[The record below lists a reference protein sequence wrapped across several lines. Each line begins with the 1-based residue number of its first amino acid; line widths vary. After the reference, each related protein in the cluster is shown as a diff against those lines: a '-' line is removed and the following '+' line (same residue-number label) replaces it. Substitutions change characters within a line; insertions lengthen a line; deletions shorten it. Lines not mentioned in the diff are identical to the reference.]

1 MPNDNSFRGHVYDD
15 ITQTFGNTPLIKL
28 RRVVGDAKAT
38 VIGKLENFN
47 PLWSVKDRIGV
58 AMIDAAEQAGKITA
72 KTMIVEPT
80 SGNTG
85 IGLAFTCAARGYQLT
100 VTMPESMSLERQRL
114 LKALGAKLILTPREL
129 GMKGAVAEA
138 TKILQELGG
147 EPKAF
152 MPQQFKNPAN
162 PEIHRKTTAEEIWRA
177 TAGTIDI
184 LVSGVGTGGTI
195 TGCGEVL
202 KSRKPSVKCIAVEPT
217 QSPVLTQH
225 LTQGIARDAVKPLG
239 PHKIQGI
246 GAGFIP
252 DVLNTAVIDEVIQ
265 VTDDEAFEMGR
276 RLAKEEG
283 MLCGISCGAAAT
295 AAVKVAHRPEN
306 AGKVI
311 VVILPDLGERYLST
325 ALYPQE

>member
-1 MPNDNSFRGHVYDD
+1 MATETTFRGHIYDD
-15 ITQTFGNTPLIKL
+15 ITQTFGHTPHIRL
-28 RRVVGDAKAT
+28 RRVVGNAAAT

-58 AMIDAAEQAGKITA
+58 AMIDAAEKAGKIKADT
-72 KTMIVEPT
+72 TIVEPT

-85 IGLAFTCAARGYQLT
+85 IGLAFTCAARGYKLT

-114 LKALGAKLILTPREL
+114 LKAFGAHLILTPREF

-138 TKILQELGG
+138 VKVLQNLGG

-162 PEIHRKTTAEEIWRA
+162 PDVHRRTTAEEIWHA
-177 TAGTIDI
+177 TGGTIDI
-184 LVSGVGTGGTI
+184 LVAGVGTGGTI

-202 KSRKPSVKCIAVEPT
+202 KSRKPSIKCIAVEPT

-225 LTQGIARDAVKPLG
+225 IVQGIPRDQVKPLG

-252 DVLNTAVIDEVIQ
+252 DVLNTSIIDEIIQ

-295 AAVKVAHRPEN
+295 AAVKVAQRPEN

-311 VVILPDLGERYLST
+311 VVVLPDLGERYLST

>member
-1 MPNDNSFRGHVYDD
+1 MAVETGFRTQVYDD
-15 ITQTFGNTPLIKL
+15 ITQTIGHTPLVRL
-28 RRVVGDAKAT
+28 RRVVGNTKAT
-38 VIGKLENFN
+38 VLGKLENFN

-58 AMIDAAEQAGKITA
+58 AMIDAAEKAGKITPE
-72 KTMIVEPT
+72 TIIIEPT

-85 IGLAFTCAARGYQLT
+85 IGLAFTCAARGYKLT

-114 LKALGAKLILTPREL
+114 LKAFGAKVVLTPREL
-129 GMKGAVAEA
+129 GMRGAVAEA
-138 TKILQELGG
+138 NRIFEELGG
-147 EPKAF
+147 EPRAF

-162 PEIHRKTTAEEIWRA
+162 PEIHRRTTAEEIWRA
-177 TAGTIDI
+177 TNGQIDI

-202 KSRKPSVKCIAVEPT
+202 KARKPSVRCIAVEPAA
-217 QSPVLTQH
+217 SPVITQH
-225 LTQGIARDAVKPLG
+225 LVQGIPKDQVKPG

-252 DVLNTAVIDEVIQ
+252 DVLNVSIIDEVMT
-265 VTDDEAFEMGR
+265 VTDEEAFEMAR

-283 MLCGISCGAAAT
+283 MLCGISCGAAAA
-295 AAVKVAHRPEN
+295 AAVKVAQRPEN

-325 ALYPQE
+325 ALFPQD

>member
-1 MPNDNSFRGHVYDD
+1 MATDTTFRGHVYDD

-38 VIGKLENFN
+38 LIGKLENFN

-58 AMIDAAEQAGKITA
+58 AMIDAAERDGKIKANT
-72 KTMIVEPT
+72 TIVEPT

-85 IGLAFTCAARGYQLT
+85 IGLAFTCAARGYKLT

-114 LKALGAKLILTPREL
+114 LKALGAKLVLTPRET

-138 TKILQELGG
+138 TKIFQELGG

-152 MPQQFKNPAN
+152 IPQQFKNPAN
-162 PEIHRKTTAEEIWRA
+162 PAIHRATTAEEIWRA
-177 TAGTIDI
+177 TKGEIDI
-184 LVSGVGTGGTI
+184 FVSGVGTGGTI
-195 TGCGEVL
+195 TGCGEVF
-202 KSRKPSVKCIAVEPT
+202 KQRKPSVKCIAVEPT

-225 LTQGIARDAVKPLG
+225 IVQGIPKDQVKPLG

-252 DVLNTAVIDEVIQ
+252 DVLNTAVIDEIVQ

-283 MLCGISCGAAAT
+283 MLAGISSGAAVT
-295 AAVKVAHRPEN
+295 AAVKVAQRPEN

-311 VVILPDLGERYLST
+311 VVVLPDLGERYLST

>member
-1 MPNDNSFRGHVYDD
+1 MTVETAFRARVYDD
-15 ITQTFGNTPLIKL
+15 ITQTIGHTPLVRL
-28 RRVVGDAKAT
+28 RRVVGNSKAT
-38 VIGKLENFN
+38 VLGKLENFN

-58 AMIDAAEQAGKITA
+58 AMIDAAEKAGKITSE
-72 KTMIVEPT
+72 TIIVEPT

-85 IGLAFTCAARGYQLT
+85 IGLAFTCAARGYKLM

-114 LKALGAKLILTPREL
+114 LKAFGAKVVLTPREL
-129 GMKGAVAEA
+129 GMRGAVAEA
-138 TKILQELGG
+138 NRIFEEMGG
-147 EPKAF
+147 EPRVF
-152 MPQQFKNPAN
+152 MPQQFRNPAN
-162 PEIHRKTTAEEIWRA
+162 PEIHRRTTAEEIWRA
-177 TAGTIDI
+177 TNGQIDI

-202 KSRKPSVKCIAVEPT
+202 KARKPGVRCIAVEPAA
-217 QSPVLTQH
+217 SPVITQH
-225 LTQGIARDAVKPLG
+225 LVQGIPKDQVKPG

-252 DVLNTAVIDEVIQ
+252 DVLNLSIIDEVMT
-265 VTDDEAFEMGR
+265 VTDEEAFEMAR

-295 AAVKVAHRPEN
+295 AAVKVAQRPEN

-325 ALYPQE
+325 ALFPQD

>member
-1 MPNDNSFRGHVYDD
+1 MPTDATFRGHVYDD
-15 ITQTFGNTPLIKL
+15 ITQTFGSTPLIKL

-58 AMIDAAEQAGKITA
+58 AMIDAAEKAGKINA
-72 KTMIVEPT
+72 DTMIVEPT

-85 IGLAFTCAARGYQLT
+85 IGLAFTCAARGYKLT

-114 LKALGAKLILTPREL
+114 LKAFGATLILTPREY
-129 GMKGAVAEA
+129 GMKGAVSEA
-138 TKILQELGG
+138 TKVFQSLGG

-162 PEIHRKTTAEEIWRA
+162 PEVHRKTTAEEIWRA
-177 TAGTIDI
+177 TAGTVDI

-202 KSRKPSVKCIAVEPT
+202 KGRKPSVRCVAVEPT

-225 LTQGIARDAVKPLG
+225 IVQGVPRDQVRPLG

-283 MLCGISCGAAAT
+283 MLCGISCGAAAS

-311 VVILPDLGERYLST
+311 VVVLPDLGERYLST

>member
-1 MPNDNSFRGHVYDD
+1 MATDTTFRGHVYDN
-15 ITQTFGNTPLIKL
+15 ITQTFGNTPLIRL
-28 RRVVGDAKAT
+28 NRVVGDAKAT

-58 AMIDAAEQAGKITA
+58 AMIDAAEKAGKIKPETL
-72 KTMIVEPT
+72 IIEPT

-85 IGLAFTCAARGYQLT
+85 IGLAFTCAARGYKLA
-100 VTMPESMSLERQRL
+100 VTMPESMSLERQRI
-114 LKALGAKLILTPREL
+114 LKALGAKLILTPREF
-129 GMKGAVAEA
+129 GMKGAVSRAMELFQEA
-138 TKILQELGG
+138 GG

-152 MPQQFKNPAN
+152 IPQQFKNPAN

-177 TAGTIDI
+177 TGGTIDI

-202 KSRKPSVKCIAVEPT
+202 KARKSSVKCIAVEPT

-225 LTQGIARDAVKPLG
+225 IVDGVPKDQVKPIG

-252 DVLNTAVIDEVIQ
+252 DVLNTAIIDEVVQ
-265 VTDDEAFEMGR
+265 VTDDEAFEMSR
-276 RLAKEEG
+276 RLAREEG
-283 MLCGISCGAAAT
+283 MLCGISCGAAAA
-295 AAVKVAHRPEN
+295 AAVKVAQRPES